1 MKKATAIF
9 SAVICA
15 LAVWVITMTY
25 SMRSSIIQYDIG
37 PAAYPRL
44 ICYLLVGLSLLLLVL
59 YCILKKED
67 EPLIFLRR
75 VNLRDIGIVLIFMLA
90 LQYVGFPICAF
101 AAIAVMM
108 KIMGCPKT
116 WMMIVFP
123 AAASA
128 VLYLVFRMLLNV
140 RLPLGLL
147 GPTF

>member
-1 MKKATAIF
+1 M
-9 SAVICA
+9 
-15 LAVWVITMTY
+15 
-25 SMRSSIIQYDIG
+25 
-37 PAAYPRL
+37 
-44 ICYLLVGLSLLLLVL
+44 LLLVL
-59 YCILKKED
+59 DCILKKED

-75 VNLRDIGIVLIFMLA
+75 ANLRDIGIVLIFMLA

-101 AAIAVMM
+101 TAIAVMM

-147 GPTF
+147 GLIF